1 MRVKSILTI
10 EDQADIRKLIRMTLE
25 FESWQV
31 HEAVDGPAGVALAQ
45 QLRPDVILMD
55 LMMPG
60 EYDGLEACRRI
71 RADPSLA
78 GTSIVVISAR
88 GLAVDRQ
95 AALDAGADHYL
106 FKPFSPLDLIDTIEA
121 LPLRG

>member
-1 MRVKSILTI
+1 MKSILTI

-31 HEAVDGPAGVALAQ
+31 HEAVDGPSGVALAQ
-45 QLRPDVILMD
+45 QLRPDVVLMD

-60 EYDGLEACRRI
+60 QYDGLEACRRI

-78 GTSIVVISAR
+78 ATAIIVISAR

-95 AALDAGADHYL
+95 AALDAGANQYL

-121 LPLRG
+121 LPVRG

>member
-1 MRVKSILTI
+1 MKSILTI

-31 HEAVDGPAGVALAQ
+31 HEAVDGPSGVALAQ
-45 QLRPDVILMD
+45 QLRPDVVLMD

-60 EYDGLEACRRI
+60 QYDGLEACRRI

-78 GTSIVVISAR
+78 ATAIIVISAR

-95 AALDAGADHYL
+95 AALDAGANQYL

-121 LPLRG
+121 LPARG

>member
-1 MRVKSILTI
+1 MKRILTI

-31 HEAVDGPAGVALAQ
+31 HEAVDGPSGVALAQ
-45 QLRPDVILMD
+45 QLRPDVVLMD

-60 EYDGLEACRRI
+60 QYDGLEACRRI

-78 GTSIVVISAR
+78 ATAIIVISAR

-95 AALDAGADHYL
+95 AALDAGANQYL

-121 LPLRG
+121 LPVRG

>member
-1 MRVKSILTI
+1 MKSILTI

-31 HEAVDGPAGVALAQ
+31 HEAVDGPSGVLLAQ
-45 QLRPDVILMD
+45 QLRPDVVLMD

-60 EYDGLEACRRI
+60 EYDGIEACRRI
-71 RADPSLA
+71 RADASLA
-78 GTSIVVISAR
+78 HTCIIVISAR

-95 AALDAGADHYL
+95 AALEAGADQYL

-121 LPLRG
+121 LPVRA

>member
-1 MRVKSILTI
+1 VKSILTI
-10 EDQADIRKLIRMTLE
+10 EDRADIRKLIRMTLE

-31 HEAVDGPAGVALAQ
+31 HEAVDGPSGVALAQ

-78 GTSIVVISAR
+78 GTAIIVISAR

-95 AALDAGADHYL
+95 AALDAGANQYL

-121 LPLRG
+121 LPVRG

>member
-1 MRVKSILTI
+1 VRVKSILTI

-31 HEAVDGPAGVALAQ
+31 HEAVDGPSGVALAQ
-45 QLRPDVILMD
+45 QLRPDVVLMD

-60 EYDGLEACRRI
+60 QYDGLEACRRI

-78 GTSIVVISAR
+78 ATAIIVISAR

-95 AALDAGADHYL
+95 AALDAGANQYL

-121 LPLRG
+121 LPVRG

>member
-1 MRVKSILTI
+1 MKSILTI

-31 HEAVDGPAGVALAQ
+31 HEAVDGPTGVALAQ
-45 QLRPDVILMD
+45 QLRPDVVLMD

-60 EYDGLEACRRI
+60 EYDGIEACRRI

-78 GTSIVVISAR
+78 ATAIIVISAR

-95 AALDAGADHYL
+95 AALDAGANQYL

-121 LPLRG
+121 LPVRG

>member
-1 MRVKSILTI
+1 VKSILTI

-31 HEAVDGPAGVALAQ
+31 HEAVDGPSGVALAQ
-45 QLRPDVILMD
+45 QLRPDVVLMD

-78 GTSIVVISAR
+78 ATAIIVISAR

-95 AALDAGADHYL
+95 AALDAGANQYL

-121 LPLRG
+121 LPVRG

>member
-1 MRVKSILTI
+1 MKSILTI

-31 HEAVDGPAGVALAQ
+31 HEAVDGPSGVALAR
-45 QLRPDVILMD
+45 QLRPDVVLMD
-55 LMMPG
+55 LMLPG
-60 EYDGLEACRRI
+60 EYDGIEACRRI

-78 GTSIVVISAR
+78 GTSIIVISAR
-88 GLAVDRQ
+88 GLAVDRD
-95 AALDAGADHYL
+95 AALEAGADRYL

-121 LPLRG
+121 LPARV

>member
-1 MRVKSILTI
+1 VKRILTI

-31 HEAVDGPAGVALAQ
+31 HEAVDGPSGVALAQ
-45 QLRPDVILMD
+45 QLRPDVVLMD

-60 EYDGLEACRRI
+60 QYDGLEACRRI

-78 GTSIVVISAR
+78 ATAIIVISAR

-95 AALDAGADHYL
+95 AALDAGANQYL

-121 LPLRG
+121 LPVRG

>member
-60 EYDGLEACRRI
+60 
-71 RADPSLA
+71 
-78 GTSIVVISAR
+78 
-88 GLAVDRQ
+88 
-95 AALDAGADHYL
+95 
-106 FKPFSPLDLIDTIEA
+106 
-121 LPLRG
+121 

>member
-1 MRVKSILTI
+1 MKSILTI
-10 EDQADIRKLIRMTLE
+10 EDHADIRKLIRMTLE

-31 HEAVDGPAGVALAQ
+31 HEAVDGPSGVLLAQ
-45 QLRPDVILMD
+45 QLRPDVVLMD

-60 EYDGLEACRRI
+60 EYDGIEACRRI
-71 RADPSLA
+71 RADASLVA
-78 GTSIVVISAR
+78 TSIIVISAR

-95 AALDAGADHYL
+95 AALEAGADQYL

-121 LPLRG
+121 LPARV